1 MYICNKC
8 YQVVED
14 KPCIITRYSSR
25 DYDNYS
31 PDDCEEFDECDCGGR
46 FVEAIKCEI
55 CGDLYPEDEV
65 HGGNMCRDCIENE
78 INGKEYEYALEIG
91 EDNKTDVY
99 INGLIPSL
107 LTPEEINKILLDYI
121 EANKGNI
128 KGFDKK
134 CNKYCLE
141 DIDCLA
147 DYVEEKVLL

>member
-8 YQVVED
+8 YRVVED
-14 KPCIITRYSSR
+14 KPCITTRYYD
-25 DYDNYS
+25 DYNY
-31 PDDCEEFDECDCGGR
+31 PLEDCEEFDECDCGGR

-55 CGDLYPEDEV
+55 CGDFYPEDEV
-65 HGGNMCRDCIENE
+65 HGCMCKDCIEDE
-78 INGKEYEYALEIG
+78 IYGKEYEYALEIG

-107 LTPEEINKILLDYI
+107 LKPEEINKILLDYI

-134 CNKYCLE
+134 CNKY
-141 DIDCLA
+141 
-147 DYVEEKVLL
+147 